1 MKDSMKTLCEYGMLY
16 NFVQKIRPRKMTMLN
31 YLSRVFAAGVG
42 MLWCWIE
49 PTLPFALL
57 CVFAVLLDC
66 FSAWRLNRRVRNKYP
81 NGGADGKFK
90 SSHASK
96 MVGDLLVVWLCIL
109 LAGGVDVIILPHM
122 DLHLGNYVAAIFCLI
137 ELWSV
142 LENESSCNGASW
154 AVVMQKFLVDK
165 TKRHLEIDL
174 KNESII

>member
-1 MKDSMKTLCEYGMLY
+1 M
-16 NFVQKIRPRKMTMLN
+16 
-31 YLSRVFAAGVG
+31 
-42 MLWCWIE
+42 
-49 PTLPFALL
+49 
-57 CVFAVLLDC
+57 
-66 FSAWRLNRRVRNKYP
+66 RNKYP